1 MTCFVNL
8 ARYYIVDIRMAVRLR
23 SSLAAKPITK
33 SARNNHGYNRCPEY
47 LRTRHIEEPNAEVS
61 GAGTASAGLPCY
73 AGANDGERK

>member
-47 LRTRHIEEPNAEVS
+47 LRTRHIEEPNVEGKGRCA
-61 GAGTASAGLPCY
+61 ALYRAASS
-73 AGANDGERK
+73 DRRERP